1 MGTDYSRR
9 NGKGGGLGLF
19 FFRKIRSPLNE
30 RKLYFKEETTMF
42 KTFKTVLKVIG
53 YWLWTAIAIGV
64 YVIAIAGRI
73 TDWKEFG
80 ENLSESL

>member
-19 FFRKIRSPLNE
+19 FFRKILRVYYE

-42 KTFKTVLKVIG
+42 KTVLKVVG

>member
-1 MGTDYSRR
+1 M
-9 NGKGGGLGLF
+9 
-19 FFRKIRSPLNE
+19 
-30 RKLYFKEETTMF
+30 
-42 KTFKTVLKVIG
+42 FKTVLKVVG